1 VRREAI
7 ETASRWLTGRTM
19 DAFFE
24 ILRHTDDDMGLYRR
38 RFWEAYFHAG
48 HIVEAWIALGE
59 QAVEQLQTIDPTGA
73 LSYAKIL
80 GKIAP
85 NQCVLMLR
93 MGHLLFCDWSHQGRL
108 RAISATAKQA
118 PKLYQT
124 EYELFQLRF
133 PTPLDFNNGQLDDP
147 GLLHV
152 GSELGGWQDTA
163 RQFIGQHLG
172 IHLALTDLM
181 PGESAS

>member
-1 VRREAI
+1 MNPLEC
-7 ETASRWLTGRTM
+7 
-19 DAFFE
+19 
-24 ILRHTDDDMGLYRR
+24 TD
-38 RFWEAYFHAG
+38 
-48 HIVEAWIALGE
+48 II
-59 QAVEQLQTIDPTGA
+59 
-73 LSYAKIL
+73 
-80 GKIAP
+80 
-85 NQCVLMLR
+85 
-93 MGHLLFCDWSHQGRL
+93 GHLFNIVRVADGQASLLIEQIHQGRL

-152 GSELGGWQDTA
+152 GSELGSWQDTA